1 MRSSDEMVTPRFAR
15 RADQPG
21 PARAFVRHA
30 PDGRAVDGLMTL
42 MARELVTN
50 AVIHGTA
57 DVVLSAHA
65 SPSRIHIEV
74 ARQ

>member
-1 MRSSDEMVTPRFAR
+1 MRSSNEMVAPRCAR

-21 PARAFVRHA
+21 SARAFVRRA

-50 AVIHGTA
+50 AVIHG
-57 DVVLSAHA
+57 
-65 SPSRIHIEV
+65 IEV